1 MHKIRRNVPVV
12 RVGRPHRLH
21 MQVGAL
27 LVAARLV
34 ARAVVFEI
42 CSQMSPERQQLK
54 QASAPSSGHQK
65 MAATLWAASP
75 SGF

>member
-1 MHKIRRNVPVV
+1 MPVV
-12 RVGRPHRLH
+12 RLGRPHRLR
-21 MQVGAL
+21 MPVEAL
-27 LVAARLV
+27 LEAARLV
-34 ARAVVFEI
+34 AQSVVFEI
-42 CSQMSPERQQLK
+42 CSQTSQERQQLR